1 MNGYYLLASKLKTPD
16 TDNELKKALTH
27 KSFFKG
33 ENEEKGNSRYVF
45 AGMYAF
51 KGLVAEALF
60 MYLPATGTQ
69 LQHMLGNLFK
79 NEHLERIFVEY
90 DLHRFVRHGVDFDAG
105 KHRHIFV
112 YGLLGYLFA
121 HASDKA
127 KKEFIRRHFILP
139 YAHIL
144 TPETKNR
151 DMDAQCNVLSSMLY
165 GCKIKLTMQKNETL
179 WITTIAAK
187 ERILAVDSSVSYRY
201 SRKKTLKKALIALSE
216 AAQTADEQTAD
227 YALRRQ
233 TADAVIRK
241 HAEEKISRKQA
252 ALAKKQTEKKAES
265 EARKARVKVQKQL
278 RDKQRRQAKTL
289 AKQRKEEQAKKEA
302 ALAAQSKTMSARKRR
317 HLEDKQK

>member
-1 MNGYYLLASKLKTPD
+1 MSDYHLLALKLKTSGA
-16 TDNELKKALTH
+16 DNELKKALTH

-33 ENEEKGNSRYVF
+33 ENEAKGNSRYVF

-51 KGLVAEALF
+51 KGLVAETLF
-60 MYLPATGTQ
+60 LYLSATGTQ
-69 LQHMLGNLFK
+69 LQHILGNLFK

-90 DLHRFVRHGVDFDAG
+90 DLRRFVRHGVDFDAG

-112 YGLLGYLFA
+112 YDLLGYLFA
-121 HASDKA
+121 HASDET
-127 KKEFIRRHFILP
+127 KKDFIRRYFILP

-151 DMDAQCNVLSSMLY
+151 DMEAQCNLLSNMLY
-165 GCKIKLTMQKNETL
+165 GCKVKLTVQKNETL

-187 ERILAVDSSVSYRY
+187 EHTLAVDCSVSYRY

-233 TADAVIRK
+233 TVEDVIRK
-241 HAEEKISRKQA
+241 RAEEETSRKQA
-252 ALAKKQTEKKAES
+252 AL
-265 EARKARVKVQKQL
+265 
-278 RDKQRRQAKTL
+278 
-289 AKQRKEEQAKKEA
+289 
-302 ALAAQSKTMSARKRR
+302 
-317 HLEDKQK
+317 